1 MRERLI
7 IDETE
12 RGIEER
18 ISLSGGRGGDDSDGN
33 DIGTLLEERNGGMGI
48 DESERKSD
56 GAIEELRV

>member
-7 IDETE
+7 VDETE

-18 ISLSGGRGGDDSDGN
+18 IYLIARGGDDSDGN

>member
-7 IDETE
+7 VDETE

-18 ISLSGGRGGDDSDGN
+18 IYLIARGGDDSDGN
-33 DIGTLLEERNGGMGI
+33 DIGTLLEERNGGMRI